1 MRFLLGVGGL
11 ALFLLGASPANNQEV
26 LVHQLQQLTSGIQKL
41 EHALLQCRP
50 AESSQC
56 QHLRNLLATSLS
68 LRQELCRH
76 PDLPKSQ
83 KECLLSLQ
91 QGSKNSHDR

>member
-41 EHALLQCRP
+41 EHAILQCRP

-56 QHLRNLLATSLS
+56 QH
-68 LRQELCRH
+68 
-76 PDLPKSQ
+76 
-83 KECLLSLQ
+83 
-91 QGSKNSHDR
+91 